1 MFNAD
6 IIRKNYDN
14 TIELFNENIE
24 ENIVPIFK
32 FPLIENE
39 CGDIVNHLFSTRK
52 GGVSK
57 GIFETMNLSFTR
69 GDDAD
74 DVSENFRRIALCMDS
89 KPSDIVCSNQT
100 HTTNVVEVTKKN
112 AGNGVTRANEFLDV
126 DGMVTNEPGLILA
139 TFYADC
145 VPLYFVDKENKAIG
159 LSHSGWRGTVGRIG
173 RETIRVMSEKYG
185 TKPENLICAIG
196 PSICME
202 CYEVS
207 KDVADEFAK
216 EFPAYVD
223 EILKDKGND
232 KYLLDLWRVNEIILL
247 EAGVRKENIAVTNV
261 CTCCNDK
268 LLFSHR
274 ASQGKRGNLGAFLG
288 LKKEQK

>member
-1 MFNAD
+1 MD

-24 ENIVPIFK
+24 ENIVPILK

-39 CGDIVNHLFSTRK
+39 CREVVNHCFSTRF

-57 GIFETMNLSFTR
+57 GIFDSMNLSFTR
-69 GDDAD
+69 GDDEKA
-74 DVSENFRRIALCMDS
+74 VLENFRRIALCMDS
-89 KPSDIVCSNQT
+89 TPESIVCSNQT
-100 HTTNVVEVTKKN
+100 HTMNVMEVTKEH
-112 AGNGVTRANEFLDV
+112 AGNGVIRANEFVDV
-126 DGMVTNEPGLILA
+126 DGMVTNEPGLVLA

-145 VPLYFVDKENKAIG
+145 VPLYFIDKENKAIG

-173 RETIRVMSEKYG
+173 RETIKLMKEKYG

-202 CYEVS
+202 CYEIS
-207 KDVADEFAK
+207 REVADEFAK
-216 EFPAYVD
+216 EFPEYVN
-223 EILKDKGND
+223 EILEDKGND
-232 KYLLDLWRVNEIILL
+232 KFLLDLWKVNEIILI
-247 EAGVRKENIAVTNV
+247 ESGVKRENIAITNI

-274 ASQGKRGNLGAFLG
+274 ATKGQRGNLGAFLM
-288 LKKEQK
+288 LKKQK

>member
-1 MFNAD
+1 MD

-24 ENIVPIFK
+24 ENIVPILK

-39 CGDIVNHLFSTRK
+39 CREVVNHCFSTRF

-57 GIFETMNLSFTR
+57 GIFDSMNLSFTR
-69 GDDAD
+69 GDDEKA
-74 DVSENFRRIALCMDS
+74 VLENFRRIALCMDS
-89 KPSDIVCSNQT
+89 TPESIVCSNQT
-100 HTTNVVEVTKKN
+100 HTTNVMEVTKEHE
-112 AGNGVTRANEFLDV
+112 GNGVIRANEFVDV
-126 DGMVTNEPGLILA
+126 DGMVTNEPGLVLA

-145 VPLYFVDKENKAIG
+145 VPLYFIDKENKAIG

-173 RETIRVMSEKYG
+173 RETIKLMKEKYG

-202 CYEVS
+202 CYEIS
-207 KDVADEFAK
+207 REVADEFAK
-216 EFPAYVD
+216 EFPEYVN
-223 EILKDKGND
+223 EILEDKGND
-232 KYLLDLWRVNEIILL
+232 KFLLDLWKVNEIILI
-247 EAGVRKENIAVTNV
+247 ESGVKRENIAITNI

-274 ASQGKRGNLGAFLG
+274 ATKGQRGNLGAFLM
-288 LKKEQK
+288 LKKQK

>member
-1 MFNAD
+1 MD
-6 IIRKNYDN
+6 IIRKNDDN

-32 FPLIENE
+32 FPMIENE
-39 CGDIVNHLFSTRK
+39 CREVVNHCFSTRF

-57 GIFETMNLSFTR
+57 GIFESMNLSFSR
-69 GDDAD
+69 GDCEEA
-74 DVSENFRRIALCMDS
+74 VKENFRRIALCLDGEPKDMVS
-89 KPSDIVCSNQT
+89 SNQT
-100 HTTNVVEVTKKN
+100 HTTNVIEVTKAH
-112 AGNGVTRANEFLDV
+112 AGNGITRANEFMDV
-126 DGMVTNEPGLILA
+126 DGMVTNVPGLILS

-145 VPLYFVDKENKAIG
+145 VPLYFIDRENKAIG

-173 RETIRVMSEKYG
+173 KETINLMQKLYG

-196 PSICME
+196 PSICQD

-216 EFPAYVD
+216 EFSKYVT
-223 EILKDKGND
+223 EILVDKGND
-232 KYLLDLWRVNEIILL
+232 KFLLNLWKVNEIILL
-247 EAGVRKENIAVTNV
+247 EAGVLKENIAITNV
-261 CTCCNDK
+261 CTCCNNK

-274 ASQGKRGNLGAFLG
+274 ATNGERGNLGAFLV
-288 LKKEQK
+288 LK